1 MMLSCRDTTRLASES
16 LDHRLTLWQRMQVAM
31 HMMMCGPCR
40 RARRLMQFL
49 RDAFGR
55 LNTDD
60 FQQLSMEQ
68 SLTPDVRERIKEAL
82 RKETP
87 PNEKDKK
94 SL

>member
-40 RARRLMQFL
+40 RARRLMQSL
-49 RDAFGR
+49 RDVFGR